1 MTHNETAFARL
12 VGKPTAV
19 EAAALRAVMAACPLA
34 SRDGFSCWLR
44 RCDASD
50 SAIDWRGVGTRV
62 AVAGS
67 MTRLFGATYGL
78 ALCALPGA
86 AFAQSATPVVSPEA
100 TAAFAPVLVP
110 SPVGAPDAAPV
121 AARPSVRVVPPRR
134 DTGSQGEGGW
144 YGWQTLASDAAASG
158 LFFAAAKSGDGNLDD
173 GAGTTLSLLS
183 AAVYLAG
190 APTVHL
196 LHHRSLRA
204 LGSFGLRIALPV
216 VGGMLGSATA
226 TCPPPTGDYGN
237 CGTGEL
243 VLGAGVGFVLAI
255 ALDAGALAWDEPKRK
270 EPSSAQWGLVP
281 TISSDGKRGEVRVFG
296 TF

>member
-1 MTHNETAFARL
+1 
-12 VGKPTAV
+12 
-19 EAAALRAVMAACPLA
+19 
-34 SRDGFSCWLR
+34 
-44 RCDASD
+44 
-50 SAIDWRGVGTRV
+50 
-62 AVAGS
+62 
-67 MTRLFGATYGL
+67 
-78 ALCALPGA
+78 
-86 AFAQSATPVVSPEA
+86 
-100 TAAFAPVLVP
+100 
-110 SPVGAPDAAPV
+110 
-121 AARPSVRVVPPRR
+121 
-134 DTGSQGEGGW
+134 
-144 YGWQTLASDAAASG
+144 

-216 VGGMLGSATA
+216 VGGMVGAATA

-237 CGTGEL
+237 CGTGEF
-243 VLGAGVGFVLAI
+243 VLGAGVGLVLAI
-255 ALDAGALAWDEPKRK
+255 ALDAGVLAWDEPKRK
-270 EPSSAQWGLVP
+270 EWPSAQWGLGP

>member
-1 MTHNETAFARL
+1 M
-12 VGKPTAV
+12 AV
-19 EAAALRAVMAACPLA
+19 SRGG
-34 SRDGFSCWLR
+34 RDG
-44 RCDASD
+44 AIND
-50 SAIDWRGVGTRV
+50 SAMAWRGVGTSV

-67 MTRLFGATYGL
+67 VTPLCAATFGL

-86 AFAQSATPVVSPEA
+86 AFAQSASPLVSPEA
-100 TAAFAPVLVP
+100 TAAFAPVPVPVP
-110 SPVGAPDAAPV
+110 SPSPAAAHPAASV
-121 AARPSVRVVPPRR
+121 AARPSVSIVPLRR
-134 DTGSQGEGGW
+134 DAGSQGEGGW

-158 LFFAAAKSGDGNLDD
+158 LFFAAAKSGHGNLDD

-237 CGTGEL
+237 CGVGEL

-270 EPSSAQWGLVP
+270 EPSSARWGLGP

>member
-1 MTHNETAFARL
+1 MTPLCSATF
-12 VGKPTAV
+12 G
-19 EAAALRAVMAACPLA
+19 LA
-34 SRDGFSCWLR
+34 SC
-44 RCDASD
+44 
-50 SAIDWRGVGTRV
+50 V
-62 AVAGS
+62 
-67 MTRLFGATYGL
+67 
-78 ALCALPGA
+78 LPGA
-86 AFAQSATPVVSPEA
+86 AFAQSAPPLVSPEA
-100 TAAFAPVLVP
+100 TAAFAPVP
-110 SPVGAPDAAPV
+110 SPVPVPVVAPLPVAAPVPV
-121 AARPSVRVVPPRR
+121 AARPSVRVVPLRP
-134 DTGSQGEGGW
+134 DAGSQGEGGW
-144 YGWQTLASDAAASG
+144 YGWQTLASDVAAGG

-216 VGGMLGSATA
+216 VGGVVGAATA

-237 CGTGEL
+237 CGAGEL
-243 VLGAGVGFVLAI
+243 VLGAGVGLVLAM
-255 ALDAGALAWDEPKRK
+255 ALDAGVLAWDEPKRK
-270 EPSSAQWGLVP
+270 ERPSAHWGLGP